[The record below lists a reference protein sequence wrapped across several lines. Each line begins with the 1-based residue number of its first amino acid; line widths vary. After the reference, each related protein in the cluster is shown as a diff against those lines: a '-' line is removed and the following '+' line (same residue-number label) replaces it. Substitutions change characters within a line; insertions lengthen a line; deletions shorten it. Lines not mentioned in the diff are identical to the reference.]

1 MRFFAFWCFIKMN
14 ILIVG
19 NGFDLSHYLP
29 TKYDHFMVAMEAIE
43 NWDVSKG
50 DMSFDNLF
58 SALYE
63 KEDYFFGYTKA
74 MYKTDELKIS
84 VDQIKELQEKLKD
97 NVWYQYFSD
106 HVREV
111 KTWIDF
117 ETKIEDALIIIGH
130 FFNEIENYQLIEN
143 NLSWSFLHK
152 LKSAKEG
159 FNLSQKKIRI
169 LELLGLIEVSYSSY
183 DHENDT
189 VKENLSYT
197 EEWDD
202 CQIDFLGSL
211 IKEYR
216 GYNEFLFSEAGKGL
230 YKNLKNLSWLF
241 NYYLNLVGFSQNS
254 EFNSLFSQ
262 DFDKVYSFNYTSTF
276 KNIYG
281 SNANFYYLHGQANE
295 SDSTVVLGVSDLD
308 VELLKKYNFWGFT
321 KYHQKLLLN
330 TDYNFLEEFLL
341 ESKDIQLEVDLT
353 QNFWLNRTINGS
365 GSVKYIRQKVERVL
379 QERSLDINFY
389 IWGHSLDYSDN
400 AYVKELFS
408 FNEPYDQGVKIV
420 VYYYEGAQFDLLANL
435 IYILKKDKVENW
447 MKKGWLKFEKNPDIA
462 KINGIEP
469 VELPKMAAQA
479 S

>member
-1 MRFFAFWCFIKMN
+1 MRFFVFWGFIKMN

-29 TKYDHFMVAMEAIE
+29 TKYDHFMIAMGAIE
-43 NWDVSKG
+43 NWDASKG
-50 DMSFDNLF
+50 DMSFDDLF
-58 SALYE
+58 GALYE

-74 MYKTDELKIS
+74 MYKTDEIKIS
-84 VDQIKELQEKLKD
+84 VDQIKDLKKQLED

-106 HVREV
+106 HVKEM

-117 ETKIEDALIIIGH
+117 ETKIEEALEIVCD
-130 FFNEIENYQLIEN
+130 FMDEIEIYSNKN
-143 NLSWSFLHK
+143 NSLEKIISFLEGGN
-152 LKSAKEG
+152 AKDY
-159 FNLSQKKIRI
+159 FLSQKSIRV
-169 LELLGLIEVSYSSY
+169 LGLLKILDVEY
-183 DHENDT
+183 
-189 VKENLSYT
+189 KNLG
-197 EEWDD
+197 
-202 CQIDFLGSL
+202 IDFSSEIVGFDGDWSHSFSSL
-211 IKEYR
+211 AESFLAKYK
-216 GYNEFLFSEAGKGL
+216 GYDDFL
-230 YKNLKNLSWLF
+230 YKNVTKFLYKALLNFSSIFCDYLKILDG
-241 NYYLNLVGFSQNS
+241 LNTINNKLYVPVLETINR
-254 EFNSLFSQ
+254 
-262 DFDKVYSFNYTSTF
+262 VYSFNYTSTF
-276 KNIYG
+276 LKIYR
-281 SNANFYYLHGQANE
+281 SDVQSYFLHGKI
-295 SDSTVVLGVSDLD
+295 SDQNKIVLGVSDLNNQILRKFD
-308 VELLKKYNFWGFT
+308 LWGFT

-353 QNFWLNRTINGS
+353 QNFWLNRTTNGS
-365 GSVKYIRQKVERVL
+365 GSVRYIRQKVERVL

-462 KINGIEP
+462 KINDIEP
-469 VELPKMAAQA
+469 IELSKMIAKA